1 MPSARIRS
9 SASEEDTPD
18 IRKIHSR
25 HTWKLENKQLGNG
38 QPISRKS
45 VYYIQNEVMK
55 RKEKFH
61 FSKQEIESLCTIF
74 RYLTR
79 DDDKNTI
86 DRTRFRDILHN
97 TFEMT
102 DDILMDRV
110 FKVFDRD
117 NDGQVNM
124 LEWIIGLNIYLRGTL
139 DEKIIFAFNCYSLKG
154 EKYITRQEIF
164 QLLKNTMLKQ
174 PGNDEDPTESI
185 KELVEITMKKLDKDH
200 DSRLDDHDFAV
211 SVREDPLLL
220 SCFGQ
225 IFPYHKKK
233 VDFEKSVFGQTLTK
247 NQMEIIFDY

>member
-25 HTWKLENKQLGNG
+25 HTWKLENKNL
-38 QPISRKS
+38 
-45 VYYIQNEVMK
+45 
-55 RKEKFH
+55 
-61 FSKQEIESLCTIF
+61 
-74 RYLTR
+74 
-79 DDDKNTI
+79 DTI

-225 IFPYHKKK
+225 VFPYHKKK
-233 VDFEKSVFGQTLTK
+233 VDFEKLVFGQTLTK